1 MNDGASIGVVLTDWR
16 AEEKLL
22 YLLRLRVCM
31 QHIAV
36 LYTLQDRRTLHYTLF
51 YRVLWRSPTR
61 GPRNPPGGGGLQ
73 VYCMRSRNSHNFP
86 VYFDPLASVWF
97 VLSTC
102 VFVIIIIIIIIV
114 KNLILI
120 H

>member
-61 GPRNPPGGGGLQ
+61 GPRNPPGVVGGYRFIAF
-73 VYCMRSRNSHNFP
+73 VP
-86 VYFDPLASVWF
+86 VISITSQY
-97 VLSTC
+97 
-102 VFVIIIIIIIIV
+102 
-114 KNLILI
+114 ILI